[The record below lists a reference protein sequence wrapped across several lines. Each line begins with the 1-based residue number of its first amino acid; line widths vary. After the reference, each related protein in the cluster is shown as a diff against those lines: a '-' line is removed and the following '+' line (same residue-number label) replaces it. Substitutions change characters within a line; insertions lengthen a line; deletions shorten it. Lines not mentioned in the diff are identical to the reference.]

1 MVFVFLHDRPEWI
14 NHHDGVAGLTKECRF
29 ILMSKLGILSTVI
42 RNSCTLLGLAL
53 YDTIIDGTLEEAG
66 FLVRLAYIESN
77 GMNKLSLSPSRSF
90 IV

>member
-66 FLVRLAYIESN
+66 FW
-77 GMNKLSLSPSRSF
+77 
-90 IV
+90 